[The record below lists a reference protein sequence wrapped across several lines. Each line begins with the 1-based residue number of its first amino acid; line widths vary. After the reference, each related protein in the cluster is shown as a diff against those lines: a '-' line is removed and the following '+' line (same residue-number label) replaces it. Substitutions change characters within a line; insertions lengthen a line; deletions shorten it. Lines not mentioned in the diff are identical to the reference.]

1 MLDPTPT
8 PSKSIIRIE
17 TRPMPEVI
25 EVLKYA
31 DFLRTKL
38 KNKQIT
44 EINVLG
50 GRYKKHGDFAHLD
63 TLKASLPQKVVDI
76 QTKGKFLY
84 LTFENGLYLFSTLGL
99 SGGWVWSKDNKS
111 FEFEEIV
118 KYIDKTE
125 LEHWQQGA
133 IKHRNVEFKTKA
145 GSVYFYDMLSFGTL
159 KVVQTE
165 AELNKKLN
173 SIGPDITAAETTL
186 ELFTVRLKKAAN
198 EKLIGNVLM
207 NQRLLSGIGN
217 YLRADVLWLTKISP
231 FRKMHDLTDADVK
244 KIYTAAK
251 LLAHSKYDYKAA
263 IKDHLIPKD
272 HPPTP
277 EDYGREFYVYNSTVD
292 PDGHPVKKEELYEGS
307 QKRFI
312 YWVPSRQK

>member
-1 MLDPTPT
+1 
-8 PSKSIIRIE
+8 
-17 TRPMPEVI
+17 MPEVI

-31 DFLRTKL
+31 DFLRSKL

-44 EINVLG
+44 EINILN
-50 GRYKKHGDFAHLD
+50 GRYKKHGDFEHLD
-63 TLKASLPQKVVDI
+63 LLKAALPQKVVDVY
-76 QTKGKFLY
+76 TKGKFLY
-84 LTFENGLYLFSTLGL
+84 LLFENGLYLFSTLGL
-99 SGGWVWSKDNKS
+99 SGGWLWSKDNAT
-111 FEFEEIV
+111 FEFQEIV
-118 KYIDKTE
+118 TYIDKDVMAKWE
-125 LEHWQQGA
+125 QGA

-173 SIGPDITAAETTL
+173 TIGPDITAETTTL
-186 ELFTVRLKKAAN
+186 ELFTERLKKAAN

-217 YLRADVLWLTKISP
+217 YLRADILWLTKISP
-231 FRKMHDLTDADVK
+231 FRPMADVSAQDIK
-244 KIYTAAK
+244 KIYDAAK

-263 IKDHLIPKD
+263 LKDHRIPKA
-272 HPPTP
+272 HAKLP
-277 EDYGREFYVYNSTVD
+277 EDYGREFYVYNSTTD
-292 PDGHPVKKEELYEGS
+292 PEGHAVKKEELYEGS